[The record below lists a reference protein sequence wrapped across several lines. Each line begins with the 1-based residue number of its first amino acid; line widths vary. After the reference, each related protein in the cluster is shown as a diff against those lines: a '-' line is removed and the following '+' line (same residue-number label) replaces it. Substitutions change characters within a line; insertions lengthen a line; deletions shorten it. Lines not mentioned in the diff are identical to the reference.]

1 MRTKKIWTPVIGE
14 SLLLRREPTNTS
26 DANAVAIYLEG
37 TIVGHVP
44 YNLAGSMS
52 HFLRR
57 EVIKAF
63 AEVMGEALNRG
74 AGYGLEVPY
83 KYRLYGPK
91 AYIQEMKQVADLLA
105 PDGHLLCNTRQFA
118 LCELL

>member
-1 MRTKKIWTPVIGE
+1 MASQVVSRGSSNLDVLEVSSYIRGYHAYKEIWTPVIGE

-57 EVIKAF
+57 EVNKAF
-63 AEVMGEALNRG
+63 AEVMGEAVNMDW
-74 AGYGLEVPY
+74 
-83 KYRLYGPK
+83 KC
-91 AYIQEMKQVADLLA
+91 LA
-105 PDGHLLCNTRQFA
+105 NTDCTGNETSSRHSS
-118 LCELL
+118 L